1 MKVQI
6 LQENLNKGL
15 ITASRIISSKAQLP
29 ILANVLL
36 KTDNGRLQISATNL
50 ENGISL
56 WIGSKVE
63 KEGEI
68 TIPARVLSEVVS
80 SLPAG
85 KVDFE
90 VTDNSSLTLSSGGY
104 NARFNGIS
112 SSEFPKLPTYLP
124 ENLISLPASE
134 HSRLPRRLRSC
145 ARTRI
150 VREITDGCNVGSYI
164 AIARTSQ
171 NVSLC
176 ALAKKAG
183 VSPGHLSLIETGQ
196 RIPLITTFISIAL
209 ALQLSLD
216 DLAYGFLSDDISPK
230 LTIVDRS

>member
-1 MKVQI
+1 MKE
-6 LQENLNKGL
+6 LKLSSGE
-15 ITASRIISSKAQLP
+15 TALVDDEDFLWLSEYRWHRHPCGYAHTTS
-29 ILANVLL
+29 
-36 KTDNGRLQISATNL
+36 
-50 ENGISL
+50 NGISKTMQGL
-56 WIGSKVE
+56 ILN
-63 KEGEI
+63 
-68 TIPARVLSEVVS
+68 TARGMH
-80 SLPAG
+80 AHHI
-85 KVDFE
+85 
-90 VTDNSSLTLSSGGY
+90 
-104 NARFNGIS
+104 NGI
-112 SSEFPKLPTYLP
+112 KLDNQRA
-124 ENLISLPASE
+124 NLISLPASE